1 MAHLPSVVEDAWEGR
16 QGPIVLVTVDAQGMP
31 NAIYATCVRLFDA
44 SRLVVAD
51 NYFSKT
57 RANLLAGTK
66 GSVLFITDE
75 GKAYQIK
82 GTLERQTSGEVYD
95 DMKRWLDPK
104 YPGHAATVLHVEQV
118 YSGGTQL
125 L

>member
-1 MAHLPSVVEDAWEGR
+1 MAQMPRDVVDAWERR

-44 SRLVVAD
+44 GRLVVAD
-51 NYFSKT
+51 NYFVKT
-57 RANLLAGTK
+57 RANLQPGAK
-66 GSVLFITDE
+66 GAILFITDA
-75 GKAYQIK
+75 GKSYQLK
-82 GTLERQTSGEVYD
+82 GTLERQTSGELYD

-104 YPGHAATVLHVEQV
+104 HPGHAATVLHVEQV

-125 L
+125 M